1 MNNTQKILLIFA
13 IIIIVIVLE
22 IWLSTSIDNS
32 VEDTLGKLQD
42 LKQVLKEEN
51 YEGSRSKSE
60 KLNTQWFEYENKLSL
75 FVEHDEVEKVS
86 AKITVILENT
96 ANGEYKAALE
106 DVMEASFLLEHVK
119 DKNKLKW
126 KNIF

>member
-1 MNNTQKILLIFA
+1 MNNTQKILSIFA
-13 IIIIVIVLE
+13 IIIIVIILE